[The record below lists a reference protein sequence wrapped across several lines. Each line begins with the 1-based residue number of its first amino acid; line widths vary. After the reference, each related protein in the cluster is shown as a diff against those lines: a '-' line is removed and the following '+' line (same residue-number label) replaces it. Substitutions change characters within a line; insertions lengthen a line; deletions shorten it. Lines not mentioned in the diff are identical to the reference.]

1 MGVEVKTLQGFGPD
15 AHVRRRWMRMWE
27 DLGERVLKLPE
38 WMQNIVLE
46 DINTAVR
53 SRIATMEMIQGAK
66 GRN

>member
-1 MGVEVKTLQGFGPD
+1 VKTLKGFGRD
-15 AHVRRRWMRMWE
+15 AQIRRRWMRMWE

-38 WMQNIVLE
+38 WVQNIVLE

-53 SRIATMEMIQGAK
+53 NRIATMEMIQGAK